1 MNRYLACSQRGSIM
15 KATCCP
21 GRAAMSRWWALGRQC
36 RECYVCSRAL
46 VVGASGEQQLVVLP
60 APAPATTTTLCC
72 ARCVEECGHQQ

>member
-1 MNRYLACSQRGSIM
+1 M

-46 VVGASGEQQLVVLP
+46 VVGASGEQQLVLP
-60 APAPATTTTLCC
+60 APGITSEHHHNILLCE
-72 ARCVEECGHQQ
+72 VCGGGGGV

>member
-1 MNRYLACSQRGSIM
+1 M

-46 VVGASGEQQLVVLP
+46 VVGASGEQQLVVS
-60 APAPATTTTLCC
+60 PAPATSEPHHNFVLC
-72 ARCVEECGHQQ
+72 EMCGGV